1 MSERAKERVCRFSI
15 LQELGY
21 LQQEFDKKT
30 QKLPKK
36 KSTMKIFTAITICL
50 FTTAGQANAKDL
62 RLTSLDAQNYVPY
75 NRDYPI
81 SIQFDVANA
90 SKNDYEIIALCVT
103 VEREKQKC
111 HSKSSMVNWNARRL
125 KIRENWKGEGEKKFR
140 PM

>member
-1 MSERAKERVCRFSI
+1 
-15 LQELGY
+15 
-21 LQQEFDKKT
+21 
-30 QKLPKK
+30 
-36 KSTMKIFTAITICL
+36 MKIFTAITICL

-125 KIRENWKGEGEKKFR
+125 KIRENWKGEGEKTISAYVKYRHGSWEIKKSNTLTTTVSFGY
-140 PM
+140 